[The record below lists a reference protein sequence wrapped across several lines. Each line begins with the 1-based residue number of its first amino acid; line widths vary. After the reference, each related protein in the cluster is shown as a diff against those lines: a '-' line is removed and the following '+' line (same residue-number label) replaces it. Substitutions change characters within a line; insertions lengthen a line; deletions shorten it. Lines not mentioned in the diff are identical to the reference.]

1 MFHIFFQPGLQVTK
15 LILIY
20 ILLQEADY
28 FNSSMLYFSDI
39 PMFVYIIH
47 DYLFRSTYAIF
58 KNLKEKSNS

>member
-20 ILLQEADY
+20 ILLQERTI
-28 FNSSMLYFSDI
+28 NSSMLYFSDI